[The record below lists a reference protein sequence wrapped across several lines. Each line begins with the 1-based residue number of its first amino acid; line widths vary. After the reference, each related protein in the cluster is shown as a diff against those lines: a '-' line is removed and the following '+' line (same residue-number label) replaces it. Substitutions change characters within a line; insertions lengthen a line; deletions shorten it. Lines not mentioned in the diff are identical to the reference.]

1 MYDIFPDC
9 VTFGVSVIS
18 LEQASNVSVTVF
30 MVRDLQQPHIYLLSI
45 RYTCRCRYLSGSGEE
60 KARAMSPRLML

>member
-45 RYTCRCRYLSGSGEE
+45 RYTCRL
-60 KARAMSPRLML
+60 

>member
-1 MYDIFPDC
+1 MYDTFPDC

-30 MVRDLQQPHIYLLSI
+30 MVRDLQQPHDYLLSK
-45 RYTCRCRYLSGSGEE
+45 YTCRYLSGSGEE
-60 KARAMSPRLML
+60 KARAMSSRLML